1 MLALGSSELHH
12 LEFKQFLKRTD
23 ADLLDPAEQLAT
35 TVDDPLDHR
44 QQQLLRCAQWT
55 GTDLPRLS
63 SLCSLLHWRL
73 LSHLGNGVLWPD
85 PFSGRRGVAATYS
98 DPNFNQRW
106 SIAVGKPGRGVPAL

>member
-1 MLALGSSELHH
+1 MPALGSSELHH
-12 LEFKQFLKRTD
+12 LEFKQFLKRTE

-73 LSHLGNGVLWPD
+73 LSHLGERCSLARPILRPAWESPLLTQI
-85 PFSGRRGVAATYS
+85 PISTS
-98 DPNFNQRW
+98 DGPSPLKER
-106 SIAVGKPGRGVPAL
+106 